1 MGNDLHLESRIVN
14 IALMIAVVL
23 AVILAIWQTVQIQ
36 AVRKKVDAVPEDGNI
51 VALLRSID
59 ERSNVNSHS
68 IEALSGRVGE
78 VEGRLPYA
86 ISYVGVVAYNAFGN
100 ITGNQSRS
108 IALLSQRGDGLMI
121 TLLAAREETVFYA
134 KEIRGG
140 KGVVQLSPEE
150 AAAVDRALGK

>member
-1 MGNDLHLESRIVN
+1 MGNDVHLESRIVN
-14 IALMIAVVL
+14 VALVVAVVL
-23 AVILAIWQTVQIQ
+23 AVILAIWQTIQIQ
-36 AVRKKVDAVPEDGNI
+36 AVRRKVDAVPQDGNI

-59 ERSNVNSHS
+59 ERSKVNSAS
-68 IEALSGRVGE
+68 IEALSGRLGE
-78 VEGRLPYA
+78 IEGRLPYA
-86 ISYVGVVAYNAFGN
+86 ISYIGVVAYNAFGN

-108 IALLSQRGDGLMI
+108 IALLNQRGDGLMV

-140 KGVVQLSPEE
+140 KGVVQLSAEE

>member
-14 IALMIAVVL
+14 VALMIAVVL
-23 AVILAIWQTVQIQ
+23 AVILAIWQTIQIQ
-36 AVRKKVDAVPEDGNI
+36 AVRRKVDAVPEDGNI
-51 VALLRSID
+51 VALLRTID
-59 ERSNVNSHS
+59 ERSNMNSQS
-68 IEALSGRVGE
+68 IEALSRRVGE
-78 VEGRLPYA
+78 IEGRLPYA

-134 KEIRGG
+134 KEIRAG

-150 AAAVDRALGK
+150 AAAVDRAMGK